1 MIQFNKESPKQWVSF
16 CCLPGR
22 VRTVS
27 SSRHRFALT
36 YYCDGIR
43 KEVLPASEANIGYC
57 VGDIT
62 HCTSWYRVNI
72 MWVYT
77 GYSRQPYNRY
87 NTWIKTLIP
96 KYHWPFT
103 CWIQCIWKAMFNI
116 LLIHISD
123 AWHLLRRN
131 SWNVMLPVEFLS
143 LNGQVIS
150 KLSASNEF
158 RTAWAADV
166 TDNCGLLWKR
176 GIRPKIG
183 TIEMVLGYWKIS
195 LLKYYAMR
203 QKTKSA

>member
-1 MIQFNKESPKQWVSF
+1 
-16 CCLPGR
+16 
-22 VRTVS
+22 
-27 SSRHRFALT
+27 
-36 YYCDGIR
+36 
-43 KEVLPASEANIGYC
+43 
-57 VGDIT
+57 
-62 HCTSWYRVNI
+62 

-77 GYSRQPYNRY
+77 GYSRQPYNGY
-87 NTWIKTLIP
+87 NTWIDTLIP

-103 CWIQCIWKAMFNI
+103 CWIQCIWKDMFNI
-116 LLIHISD
+116 LLRD

-131 SWNVMLPVEFLS
+131 SWNVILPVEFLS

-176 GIRPKIG
+176 GIRYKIG
-183 TIEMVLGYWKIS
+183 TIETVLGYWKIS

-203 QKTKSA
+203 QKTKSAEWVILENKFSWYMYDHIQLLNIPTWRDTNVICKKYTAMYVHLD